1 MEPAHLIAFNATLA
15 AAILSPGPALI
26 YALRV
31 SIVEG
36 RQAGILTG
44 IGLGLVAAMWT
55 GLALLGLDRVFALV
69 PFAYGALKVG
79 GALYLLW
86 VAWTTWRD
94 ARKPLATAARPVRA
108 SRALLR
114 GAAINLANPKSVLF
128 AAAVLI
134 VIFPADMSPAAMGAI
149 VLNHLAIEIAF
160 YTILATALSRPAAR
174 AVYLGAKPVLDRITG
189 IVLATLGLKLL
200 FSRA

>member
-1 MEPAHLIAFNATLA
+1 MELAHLIAFNATLA

-36 RQAGILTG
+36 RRAGILTG
-44 IGLGLVAAMWT
+44 IGLGVVAAMWT

-69 PFAYGALKVG
+69 PFAYGALKIG

-94 ARKPLATAARPVRA
+94 ARAPLAAAHPVRA
-108 SRALLR
+108 GRAILR

-134 VIFPADMSPAAMGAI
+134 VIFPADLSPTAMGAI
-149 VLNHLAIEIAF
+149 VLNHLAIEVAF

-174 AVYLGAKPVLDRITG
+174 AAYLGAKTALDRFAG

>member
-1 MEPAHLIAFNATLA
+1 MEPVRLIAFNATLA

-36 RQAGILTG
+36 RRAGILTG

-86 VAWTTWRD
+86 VAWMTWRD
-94 ARKPLATAARPVRA
+94 ARAPLATAPRPARA
-108 SRALLR
+108 GRALLH

-134 VIFPADMSPAAMGAI
+134 VIFPADLPAAAMGAI
-149 VLNHLAIEIAF
+149 VLNHLAIEVAF
-160 YTILATALSRPAAR
+160 YTLLATALSRPAAR
-174 AVYLGAKPVLDRITG
+174 AAYLDAKTALDRVASA
-189 IVLATLGLKLL
+189 VLAALGLKLL

>member
-1 MEPAHLIAFNATLA
+1 MAPISSKQISKRPICMVLCCA
-15 AAILSPGPALI
+15 ALI

-36 RQAGILTG
+36 RRAGILTG

-69 PFAYGALKVG
+69 PFAYGALKIG

-86 VAWTTWRD
+86 VAWKTWRD
-94 ARKPLATAARPVRA
+94 ARAPLSEAARSVRPGR
-108 SRALLR
+108 SLLR

-134 VIFPADMSPAAMGAI
+134 VIFPADLPAPAMAVI
-149 VLNHLAIEIAF
+149 VLNHLAVEVAF
-160 YTILATALSRPAAR
+160 YTILATVLSRPAAR
-174 AVYLGAKPVLDRITG
+174 AAYLGAKTVLDRIAG
-189 IVLATLGLKLL
+189 AVLAALGLKLL
-200 FSRA
+200 FSRG